1 MISGNVSTQQ
11 LPCYNPAPYQPLHET
26 RQRPGKDSRAG
37 APGKGFLLE
46 GGAILKH
53 KTIWI
58 LVTAISVVAGL
69 IGAHAQGVQQ
79 SADKTATLLVD
90 TDDTCQLFLDDE
102 DKGEVNPDKAL
113 KFSVSLGDHI
123 LKCKIKS
130 APDLVWR
137 KVVNVKDTSQ
147 VAEVVALRA
156 LHLQYDA
163 VAKAK
168 NDPANANRQL
178 VETETQVGLLQK
190 AKAEMPQMMF
200 GLVKG
205 NWQGVSQAAVGST
218 TISDSYQYQFVSLE
232 DGHIVA
238 YLTLG
243 GKMKYKEI
251 FTPVPPNRLQGETK
265 LCISTTDKQF
275 MKPGGKKDA
284 DGWADCWG
292 KHNRPPE
299 TYPKDAIIQINGS
312 TLMYSDP
319 TGSFT
324 LTR

>member
-1 MISGNVSTQQ
+1 MTI
-11 LPCYNPAPYQPLHET
+11 
-26 RQRPGKDSRAG
+26 
-37 APGKGFLLE
+37 
-46 GGAILKH
+46 

-58 LVTAISVVAGL
+58 LVAAIWLIAGFMS
-69 IGAHAQGVQQ
+69 AQAQGAQQ
-79 SADKTATLLVD
+79 SADKSATLYVD

-102 DKGEVNPDKAL
+102 DKGEITPDKAL
-113 KFSVSLGDHI
+113 KFSVGLGDHI

-163 VAKAK
+163 FAKAK

-178 VETETQVGLLQK
+178 VDAQTQVGLLQK

-200 GLVKG
+200 ELVKG
-205 NWQGVSQAAVGST
+205 NWQGVSQATVGST
-218 TISDSYQYQFVSLE
+218 TFSDSYQYHFEGLE
-232 DGHIVA
+232 NGHIVA

-243 GKMKYKEI
+243 GKMRYKET
-251 FTPVPPNRLQGETK
+251 FTPVPPNRLQGETRI
-265 LCISTTDKQF
+265 CISTTDKQF
-275 MKPGGKKDA
+275 LKPGSKKGA

-292 KHNRPPE
+292 RHNRPPE
-299 TYPKDAIIQINGS
+299 PYPNDAIIQINGS
-312 TLMYSDP
+312 TLTYSDP